1 MPTRLWCV
9 SFSVGSSFAL
19 PDIRHLSARAVFPPF
34 LITFLTLFVFFCS
47 LLRPPLYTPI
57 KKATEPA
64 SASPSANPDYCCC
77 RPISWAVSFKQI
89 FLPKVIMFPGATRP
103 SPRAFKC
110 YMARKLSMQNSGGY
124 MMRSATLEAKYY
136 KSGYQYCSQGSC
148 TLSQAPKRWKTMFV
162 VLIDNI
168 IFSVYQCEPNF
179 FEPTSFKAREIHCKT
194 RTGKP
199 RYVVVYEV
207 VVYLPWP
214 LASFNNHIDVQ
225 SNCHSLIYVQ
235 MAASV

>member
-1 MPTRLWCV
+1 MRLVFCRILVCFTWYTAFVCSCGFSTISYYFLDTFCVSLFPPQATSVHTDKKDDRTSVCV
-9 SFSVGSSFAL
+9 SFSQSRWLLFSTNQVTRRLFQPNIIAKGDNVSS
-19 PDIRHLSARAVFPPF
+19 
-34 LITFLTLFVFFCS
+34 
-47 LLRPPLYTPI
+47 
-57 KKATEPA
+57 
-64 SASPSANPDYCCC
+64 
-77 RPISWAVSFKQI
+77 
-89 FLPKVIMFPGATRP
+89 RP

-110 YMARKLSMQNSGGY
+110 YMARKLSTQNSGGY